1 MCACVYAFV
10 CAPLCVR
17 VRIVLPMLDPSAPPA
32 ACRVRQVAKP
42 QSAERFIRTVSRRG
56 APNTVT
62 FSHVD
67 LVPAVLRGVAV
78 GGGSSSGGSSGR
90 GDGDAF
96 G

>member
-1 MCACVYAFV
+1 
-10 CAPLCVR
+10 
-17 VRIVLPMLDPSAPPA
+17 
-32 ACRVRQVAKP
+32 VRQVAKP

-78 GGGSSSGGSSGR
+78 GGGSGGGGSSGR